1 MGHIFRAFV
10 MLACLAVV
18 PVVAMYGKQIQEFGR
33 AVLETYRARVQT
45 KSEVAPAVAT
55 GTATLQTGSPAPAA
69 DPMLSASPW
78 SENSAARQPGT
89 LPALVAVSGAKQSPL
104 DDHRLPDALVAN
116 TSGGVQQASFS
127 DSPTSE
133 KQRGGAKLVGES
145 PNSPS
150 ATTLSTAQFRRIEQR
165 LRQLGA
171 TYYLL
176 ETWGPAGDRYRFFCR
191 MAIAGNSDYG
201 RNRIFQSTD
210 SDPLRAMQSVLDQAE
225 QWRNGRQQ

>member
-18 PVVAMYGKQIQEFGR
+18 PIVAMYGKQIQEFGR

-45 KSEVAPAVAT
+45 KSEAVPAVAT
-55 GTATLQTGSPAPAA
+55 GTATLQTGAPAAA

-78 SENSAARQPGT
+78 SENLAAREPGP
-89 LPALVAVSGAKQSPL
+89 LRPVASVSDAARNPFDGN
-104 DDHRLPDALVAN
+104 RLPNAQTADAA
-116 TSGGVQQASFS
+116 GGVQQASFS
-127 DSPTSE
+127 ESPPSA
-133 KQRGGAKLVGES
+133 KSRGGATLAGEA
-145 PNSPS
+145 PNSSTAITP
-150 ATTLSTAQFRRIEQR
+150 STAQFRRIEQR
-165 LRQLGA
+165 LRELGA

-176 ETWGPAGDRYRFFCR
+176 ETWGPSGDRYRFFCR

-210 SDPLRAMQSVLDQAE
+210 SDPLRAMQSVLEQAE
-225 QWRNGRQQ
+225 QWRSGRQQ